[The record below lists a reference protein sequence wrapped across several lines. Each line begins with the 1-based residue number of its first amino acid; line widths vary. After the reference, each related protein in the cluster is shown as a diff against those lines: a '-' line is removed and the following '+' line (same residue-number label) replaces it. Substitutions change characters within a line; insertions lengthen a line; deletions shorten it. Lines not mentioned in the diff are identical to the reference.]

1 MNLDCQPHDH
11 KHSIFI
17 SFLNDD
23 HFLLSVSEMRVILV
37 AFLSFAFA
45 YAPNLSFL
53 KELFRSLPSSG
64 NISSNS
70 IQYVT
75 VCTILWISDYSILYK
90 KQYRDTQKSDRDAIG
105 VSWSE
110 PSWISKGDAT
120 TLKAL
125 WHAFRYSN
133 IFQKRRYEPSGALPS
148 SWAQL
153 TSPQFDRMASRLFNF
168 DVPMN
173 L

>member
-37 AFLSFAFA
+37 AFLSLAFA
-45 YAPNLSFL
+45 YAPNLSLL

-70 IQYVT
+70 IQYVPYYKFR
-75 VCTILWISDYSILYK
+75 TIQSSI
-90 KQYRDTQKSDRDAIG
+90 KSGTEILEK
-105 VSWSE
+105 WSRCNRSFLE
-110 PSWISKGDAT
+110 W
-120 TLKAL
+120 AL
-125 WHAFRYSN
+125 WDFERWCYHAFHCSN
-133 IFQKRRYEPSGALPS
+133 IFQKRRYEPSGGVPS

-153 TSPQFDRMASRLFNF
+153 TSPRFDRMASRLFNF